1 MAQGILVIGL
11 GKSGLSAALLAK
23 RKGLPVFVTERAR
36 TAGNESAFVTL
47 DAHSIPY
54 ECENTDKFFAQCD
67 TAVISPGID
76 PRSEYIRSVAAHMTI
91 ISELEFAWRQ
101 MKPHQKIIGITGTN
115 GKSTTTTLVYELFRS
130 QGLSA
135 ALTGNIGFPLCDYA
149 DKDYEYFICEI
160 SSYQLEAI
168 VSLRCES
175 ALITN
180 ITPDHL
186 NRYDDGFTGY
196 TAAKRRIFENQNAD
210 DILVLNAENVPTQE
224 CANGAKS
231 KIYMFHKTEPV
242 AQGAYVMGDM
252 IVMRESSKLHEI
264 VRLHEVRLPGA
275 HNLENILAA
284 VALTWRYVTNID
296 ALREVLRTFNGIEHR
311 LEYVTVINGVHFVN
325 DSKGTNVDSTEKA
338 LVSYPT
344 TKIVAILGGDAAKKS
359 DFSPLI
365 PLIHA
370 HCRSV
375 VLIGETKPVMKALC
389 DKDDITYTE
398 AVTMADAVHLAFKA
412 AQQGDVVVLSPACA
426 SFDMFDNFEHRGTV
440 FKEEVMKLKEEHGS

>member
-1 MAQGILVIGL
+1 MAKGILVIGL

-23 RKGLPVFVTERAR
+23 RRGMSVYVTERAR
-36 TAGNESAFVTL
+36 TAANEAAFATL
-47 DAHSIPY
+47 DAHGISY
-54 ECENTDKFFAQCD
+54 ESENTDRFFSLCD

-76 PRSEYIRSVAAHMTI
+76 PRSAYICSIAEHMTI

-168 VSLRCES
+168 KSLRCES

-186 NRYDDGFTGY
+186 NRYTDGLSGY
-196 TAAKRRIFENQNAD
+196 VAAKRRIFEYQTTED
-210 DILVLNAENVPTQE
+210 VLVLNAENIPAKE
-224 CANGAKS
+224 CAACAKG
-231 KIYMFHKTEPV
+231 KVYTFHKTEPV

-252 IVMRESSKLHEI
+252 IVMRDAAKLHEI
-264 VRLHEVRLPGA
+264 VRVHELRLPGA

-284 VALTWRYVTNID
+284 VALTWRYVTNHE
-296 ALREVLRTFNGIEHR
+296 AFRNVLRSFNGIEHR
-311 LEYVTVINGVHFVN
+311 LEYVTDINGVHFVN

-338 LVSYPT
+338 LVSYPN
-344 TKIVAILGGDAAKKS
+344 TKIIAILGGDAAKKS
-359 DFSPLI
+359 DFSPLV

-375 VLIGETKPVMKALC
+375 VLIGETKNEMKELC
-389 DKDDITYTE
+389 LKENISFVEATTMRE
-398 AVTMADAVHLAFKA
+398 AVRYAFQN
-412 AQQGDVVVLSPACA
+412 AQKGDVVVLSPACA
-426 SFDMFDNFEHRGTV
+426 SFDMFDNFEHRGKV
-440 FKEEVMKLKEEHGS
+440 FKEEVVTLKEEHGG